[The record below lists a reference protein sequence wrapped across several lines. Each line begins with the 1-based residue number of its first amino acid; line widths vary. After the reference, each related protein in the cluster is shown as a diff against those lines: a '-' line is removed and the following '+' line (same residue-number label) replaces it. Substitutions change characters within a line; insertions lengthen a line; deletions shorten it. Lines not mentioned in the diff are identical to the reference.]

1 MIVAFEGVA
10 LLHTYPENNI
20 STKQQAASETV
31 GEVIDR
37 IGFGR
42 FQRRLMWIC
51 GASWAADAM
60 EVLLIGFAV
69 PSLMADWGLSRE
81 QGGLLTSLLFAGML
95 LGAWFWGQFSDYTG
109 RRFSFVTTIGIDSFF
124 GFLSALAPSFPV
136 LLVLRF
142 FTGFGV
148 GGTLPVDYAMFSEYL
163 PTRHRGRHLVYLE
176 SFWALGTV
184 AAAALAWLIIPQFP
198 EIGWRYL
205 LAASALPG
213 LIVFWI
219 RRAMPESPR
228 YLLIKG
234 DADGAR
240 QVLQRVAQENGVNL
254 YIGTLAVEAA
264 HTQVPLRT
272 IFTRQ
277 YLSQTLMTTLVWFSL
292 SLAYYGV
299 FTWLP
304 SIFRAQGFALLP
316 VYQNTFLLALAQLP
330 GYFSAAWLIEVVG
343 RPRTL
348 GLYLLGSAAATY
360 VFAVVSNATDIVL
373 ASALMSFFALGA
385 WGVLYAYTP
394 ELYPTSARGTGMGWA
409 GGVARIAG
417 IMAPLLG
424 AWLLDVALTL
434 ALTTYAV
441 AFAVAGATAL
451 ILGRET
457 KDRPLSE
464 VAPS

>member
-1 MIVAFEGVA
+1 VYRHSENSTPIQHAD
-10 LLHTYPENNI
+10 TPETI
-20 STKQQAASETV
+20 
-31 GEVIDR
+31 GDVIDR

-42 FQRRLMWIC
+42 FQRRLMWLC

-60 EVLLIGFAV
+60 EVLLIGFAI

-81 QGGLLTSLLFAGML
+81 QGGLLASVLFAGML

-109 RRFSFVTTIGIDSFF
+109 RRFSFITTIGIDSVF

-136 LLVLRF
+136 LLVFRF
-142 FTGFGV
+142 LTGFGV

-163 PTRHRGRHLVYLE
+163 PTRNRGRYLVYLE
-176 SFWALGTV
+176 SFWALGTI

-228 YLLIKG
+228 HLLVKG
-234 DADGAR
+234 QVDAAR
-240 QVLQRVAQENGVNL
+240 QVLQRVARENGVEL
-254 YIGTLAVEAA
+254 HIGALTVEPRR
-264 HTQVPLRT
+264 TQVPLRT
-272 IFTRQ
+272 IFAKQ
-277 YLSQTLMTTLVWFSL
+277 YLTQTMMSTIVWFSL

-304 SIFRAQGFALLP
+304 GIFRAQGFALLP

-330 GYFSAAWLIEVVG
+330 GYFSAAWLVEVIG

-360 VFAVVSNATDIVL
+360 VFAVVSGTTDIIL
-373 ASALMSFFALGA
+373 ASILMSFFALGA

-417 IMAPLLG
+417 ILAPLVG
-424 AWLLDVALTL
+424 ARLLDIDLTL
-434 ALTTYAV
+434 ALTTYAA
-441 AFAVAGATAL
+441 AFAVGGAAAL
-451 ILGRET
+451 LLGRET

-464 VAPS
+464 VAPQRA